1 MTDWWMQPAKSP
13 EFPALRDQAY
23 RVRAPGGCVY
33 ARRRPGQA
41 EEMSDGTLLKVYGKP
56 EGITLGELQR
66 GAKNVLRFVMAS
78 TAMER
83 GHTD

>member
-23 RVRAPGGCVY
+23 RVRALVDVFMPGGGRV
-33 ARRRPGQA
+33 RRKK
-41 EEMSDGTLLKVYGKP
+41 SDGTLLKVYGKP